1 MSKKVTFDAVR
12 SMKGHMWG
20 NRTQER
26 ASGTGQPLLAF
37 TSLLALL
44 ALGACRAGSARENA
58 EASPPVTVASG
69 LEDARAGVT
78 SEVPHRHETA
88 EAMGEHFDVDL
99 FTFDLASHRLE
110 LVDLHATRDLA
121 GAFASKSDAV
131 FATNA
136 GFFDEHDQPL
146 GLSISRGVRASIY
159 SPTLSGG
166 VLEVG
171 HGRAELF
178 ETESYDKSRSPE
190 FAVQCR
196 PRLVVHG
203 RANVRRDD
211 GKRAERT
218 AACLTKNGRE
228 LTFVIAK
235 DAQRGPSLFA
245 LGHWLE
251 QRGCDD
257 ALSLD
262 GGPSTGAVYA
272 SPSGTREI
280 ALRGP
285 IRQAIVVSRGRTP

>member
-1 MSKKVTFDAVR
+1 MWGRGTHENAFDAAR
-12 SMKGHMWG
+12 AA
-20 NRTQER
+20 RTWR
-26 ASGTGQPLLAF
+26 VALA
-37 TSLLALL
+37 ALI
-44 ALGACRAGSARENA
+44 LGGCRAGSAREST
-58 EASPPVTVASG
+58 EAAPPVTVASG
-69 LEDARAGVT
+69 LEDARAAVT
-78 SEVPHRHETA
+78 SEVPHRHENT
-88 EAMGEHFDVDL
+88 EAMGEAFDVDL
-99 FTFDLASHRLE
+99 FTFDLAVHRLE

-121 GAFASKSDAV
+121 GAFASKSEAV

-146 GLSISRGVRASIY
+146 GLSISRGVRASLY

-178 ETESYDKSRSPE
+178 ETESYDKGRSPE

-196 PRLVVHG
+196 PRLVVRGH
-203 RANVRRDD
+203 ANVKRDD

-218 AACLTKNGRE
+218 AVCLKRDGRE

-235 DAQRGPSLFA
+235 DAQRGPSLYA

-251 QRGCDD
+251 KRGCDD

-285 IRQAIVVSRGRTP
+285 IRQAIVVSRGHAP

>member
-1 MSKKVTFDAVR
+1 
-12 SMKGHMWG
+12 MWG
-20 NRTQER
+20 RGTHENAFVAAR
-26 ASGTGQPLLAF
+26 AVAAWGV
-37 TSLLALL
+37 ALVG
-44 ALGACRAGSARENA
+44 ALVLGGCRAGSAREST
-58 EASPPVTVASG
+58 EAAPPVTVASG
-69 LEDARAGVT
+69 LEDARAAVT
-78 SEVPHRHETA
+78 SEVPHRHETT
-88 EAMGEHFDVDL
+88 EAMGEAFDVDL
-99 FTFDLASHRLE
+99 FTFDLAAHRLE

-121 GAFASKSDAV
+121 GAFASKSEAV

-146 GLSISRGVRASIY
+146 GLSISRGVRASVY

-171 HGRAELF
+171 HGRAEIF

-203 RANVRRDD
+203 HANVKRDD

-218 AACLTKNGRE
+218 AACLKKDGRE

-235 DAQRGPSLFA
+235 DAQRGPSLYA

-285 IRQAIVVSRGRTP
+285 IRQAIVVSRGHTP